1 MRQFIRSSSLLFLL
15 SLFPVSAFS
24 SDWPQF
30 RGPGGNGVAHEA
42 APPLQ
47 LDVDSNLLWKTP
59 LSVGHS
65 SPIQLGDRLILTGQE
80 DQALITYAINLK
92 DGSIAWERR
101 IEVEAF
107 ERMHGVNTAA
117 TSTPVTDGKWV
128 YVYFPSFGLLAYDCE
143 GVEQWQ
149 KPQPLVMDPQKSGVR
164 YIAGNSG

>member
-47 LDVDSNLLWKTP
+47 LDVDSNLLW
-59 LSVGHS
+59 
-65 SPIQLGDRLILTGQE
+65 
-80 DQALITYAINLK
+80 NLK

-149 KPQPLVMDPQKSGVR
+149 KPQPLVMDPQKSGVS